1 MSRIALPPGI
11 YNIHTTDTTVRAI
24 VNASQDGSNL
34 YLSGVSRTT
43 SNRWYITWQ
52 ISGDGVIKSMDTKS
66 TSAWV
71 STPSAATALVTSNA
85 NEAKWLINVVSNANG
100 TYKGWVMTS
109 DCHKNFWGLDGNK
122 VVIQDY
128 STGFVFTA
136 VTV

>member
-34 YLSGVSRTT
+34 YLSGVSKD
-43 SNRWYITWQ
+43 NVKQMWQ

-66 TSAWV
+66 TGAWV
-71 STPSAATALVTSNA
+71 STPSVPTALVTSNA
-85 NEAKWLINVVSNANG
+85 NEAKWLINVVANPNG

-122 VVIQDY
+122 VVVQDY
-128 STGFVFTA
+128 STEFVFTA